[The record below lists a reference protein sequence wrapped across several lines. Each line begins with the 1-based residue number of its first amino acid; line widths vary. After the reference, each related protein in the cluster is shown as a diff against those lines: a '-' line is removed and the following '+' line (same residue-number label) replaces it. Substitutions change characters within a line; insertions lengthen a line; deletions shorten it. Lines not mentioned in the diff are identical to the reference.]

1 MAPVSTVLEPSA
13 QQARVSV
20 PSAPMAVGQDQ
31 LVFHMAVG
39 ERQFVRTVY
48 QGAGEE
54 TLRQVFEADSRWI
67 QVDGSIWILRDH
79 VLFVELVL
87 AE

>member
-1 MAPVSTVLEPSA
+1 
-13 QQARVSV
+13 
-20 PSAPMAVGQDQ
+20 MAVGQDQ

-79 VLFVELVL
+79 VLFVELIL

>member
-1 MAPVSTVLEPSA
+1 MAI
-13 QQARVSV
+13 
-20 PSAPMAVGQDQ
+20 GQDQ
-31 LVFHMAVG
+31 LVFVMAVG
-39 ERQFVRTVY
+39 DRRFVRTVFK
-48 QGAGEE
+48 GAGEE

-79 VLFVELVL
+79 VLYVELIP